1 MHEDNSFPSLDA
13 IYAELDRVVECHKD
27 SLSDEV
33 LGVSDEGRAVRAI
46 HCTDRKADPEQ
57 QQVAMVV
64 CGRHGSE
71 LGTRVVGS
79 AVLGWLMSEAGART
93 RRNQRV
99 IVVPVANPDG
109 CARGE
114 FHAPA
119 RHLSEVEQKTLA
131 ALADRVQ
138 PDAII
143 DVHSFG
149 AGNADVQAI
158 VTGNTGTDGEDEMI
172 YHAVAQRLIEG
183 AAEAGFPFVVH
194 TTKRNEGYNNFIAG
208 LCHQRFHTLAFGMEV
223 NHHALT
229 PAEAAASGTAVIGAL
244 LEAGNGRPWW
254 EAQTGYPVNIL
265 AGDLFTSIRPTG
277 HTAAERRV
285 SRVAIWRDRRFF
297 SLGQRETPTPTTL
310 RVPFTYTGYRDDA
323 PRHAFALCCRIRGVG
338 KRIKARLNGQTVEA
352 TTFADAC
359 STYVSVDVHPSGKT
373 DYEFVLTY

>member
-1 MHEDNSFPSLDA
+1 MYEDNSFLSLDA
-13 IYAELDRVVECHKD
+13 IHAELDRVVDAHKH
-27 SLSDEV
+27 SLRDEV
-33 LGVSDEGRAVRAI
+33 LGVSDEGRDVRAI
-46 HCTDRKADPEQ
+46 HCTDRKTDPEQ

-93 RRNQRV
+93 RRNQHV

-114 FHAPA
+114 FHAPG

-131 ALADRVQ
+131 VLADRVQ

-149 AGNADVQAI
+149 AGNADVQAV
-158 VTGNTGTDGEDEMI
+158 VTGNTATDGEDEMV

-183 AAEAGFPFVVH
+183 AAEAGFPFLVH

-208 LCHQRFHTLAFGMEV
+208 LCYERFHTLAFGMEV

-229 PAEAAASGTAVIGAL
+229 PAEAAASGTAVIGAM

-254 EAQTGYPVNIL
+254 EAGAGYPVSIL

-277 HTAAERRV
+277 RTLAERRA

-297 SLGQRETPTPTTL
+297 SIGQREMPTRTTV
-310 RVPFTYTGYRDDA
+310 RVPFSYTGYRDDA
-323 PRHAFALCCRIRGVG
+323 PRHAFALCCRIRSIG
-338 KRIKARLNGQTVEA
+338 KPIRARLNGETVEA
-352 TTFADAC
+352 TTFTDVC
-359 STYVSVDVHPSGKT
+359 STYVSVDVHPSSKT
-373 DYEFVLTY
+373 DYELVLAY